1 MSASRPT
8 RSVRRLV
15 SATSVLMLPAFAV
28 MVASPAHAAPTSSD
42 DFERPDSAT
51 LGEAWVTP
59 SWSQDIPLVD
69 GAAVTPGF
77 GARTA
82 LPRDYVGDSATIA
95 VESLTGDVEYAGI
108 SVGVNPSTGQG
119 IFVKVQNQNDGAP
132 GFDTV
137 FVYQGV
143 QGSPSGFSGGA
154 NRNIANMPTGTLS
167 VTRDGTS
174 VHVVVTPEGS
184 ETPALD
190 ETFTMGDVAYGNTV
204 AISSFNGGRIESFGA
219 QAPAEDVVTFT
230 SSTPDPLY
238 VGQEVP
244 LSATA
249 ESGAEVAFAAVT
261 PETCTVTGST
271 ATVTAAGTCTVE
283 ASSDGGTSRSPG
295 SANQSFVVSDKI
307 TSTVELNVDPAT
319 AEPGQPVTATATVAT
334 SSGMPSGTVTF
345 AVDGTPVGD
354 DAVDESGTATLSG
367 LTPDLGSHIVR
378 ATFTPAST
386 TSTEGSSDEAG
397 LSVAQVA
404 TSTSVTLGNGEGGEV
419 ATIAVAPAPADSSAS
434 VPTGSVQ
441 VYVAGRPVGGPV
453 SLTDGSVSVPVR
465 LANGEEVAAAYSGDD
480 VFLASSGSTSRSNP
494 TITASVS
501 SAKAPRLG
509 WYRGPVTVTFTCD
522 AGGSTL
528 TADCPAPVVLSGD
541 GAAKSVTQTITTID
555 GGVATVTRTVGIDTT
570 GPRVRLIGVLRKDTN
585 LAALR
590 RVGATASD
598 AVSGVERVRVYRTG
612 VYKKKVT
619 VIARATDRAGNVT
632 EVRRTFRLR

>member
-8 RSVRRLV
+8 RPVRRLV

-28 MVASPAHAAPTSSD
+28 MVATPAQAITSSD

-51 LGEAWVTP
+51 LGEGWVTP
-59 SWSQDIPLVD
+59 SWSQPLAIAS
-69 GAAVTPGF
+69 GAAYSPN
-77 GARTA
+77 GAFATEVA
-82 LPRDYVGDSATIA
+82 RDLTSDSTMIQTT
-95 VESLTGDVEYAGI
+95 SLTTSLEFAAV
-108 SVGVNPSTGQG
+108 SLGVNPETGQG
-119 IFVKVQNQNDGAP
+119 MFVKVQNQDGQP
-132 GFDTV
+132 GFERL
-137 FVYQGV
+137 FVYQGI
-143 QGSPSGFSGGA
+143 QGSPSSGSGTNRTLA
-154 NRNIANMPTGTLS
+154 NLTSVTLS

-174 VHVVVTPEGS
+174 AHVVVTPEGS
-184 ETPALD
+184 ETPALE
-190 ETFTMGDVAYGNTV
+190 ETFPFADVAYGTAV
-204 AISSFNGGRIESFGA
+204 AITSYNGGRIESFGA
-219 QAPAEDVVTFT
+219 QAAAEDVVTFT
-230 SSTPDPLY
+230 SSAPSPLY

-283 ASSDGGTSRSPG
+283 ASSNGGTTRSPG
-295 SANQSFVVSDKI
+295 SATQSFVVSDKI
-307 TSTVELNVDPAT
+307 TSTVDLVVDPAK
-319 AEPGQPVTATATVAT
+319 AEPGQPVTTTATVAT
-334 SSGMPSGTVTF
+334 SSGTPDGVVQF
-345 AVDGTPVGD
+345 ALDGTPVGEST
-354 DAVDESGTATLSG
+354 VDSETGKASLSG
-367 LTPDLGSHIVR
+367 LTPELGSHVVR
-378 ATFTPAST
+378 ATFVPAST

-397 LSVAQVA
+397 LSVAKVA

-453 SLTDGSVSVPVR
+453 PLTDGSVTVPVR
-465 LANGEEVAAAYSGDD
+465 LANGEEVAAAYSGDG

-509 WYRGPVTVTFTCD
+509 WYRGPVMVTFTCD

-541 GAAKSVTQTITTID
+541 GAAKSVTQTITTTD

-619 VIARATDRAGNVT
+619 VIARAMDRAGNVT
-632 EVRRTFRLR
+632 EIRRTFRIG

>member
-1 MSASRPT
+1 MSASRTT
-8 RSVRRLV
+8 RPVRRLV
-15 SATSVLMLPAFAV
+15 SATSVLMLSAFAV
-28 MVASPAHAAPTSSD
+28 MVASPAHAAPTSAD
-42 DFERPDSAT
+42 DFERADSAT

-82 LPRDYVGDSATIA
+82 LPRYYVGDSATIE
-95 VESLTGDVEYAGI
+95 VESLTGNVEYAGI

-143 QGSPSGFSGGA
+143 QGSPTGFTGGI
-154 NRNIANMPTGTLS
+154 NRTIANMPTGTLS

-174 VHVVVTPEGS
+174 VHVVVTPEGA
-184 ETPALD
+184 ETPTLD
-190 ETFTMGDVAYGNTV
+190 ETFTMGDVAYGDTV

-230 SSTPDPLY
+230 SSAPDPLY

-283 ASSDGGTSRSPG
+283 ASTDGGTTRNPG
-295 SANQSFVVSDKI
+295 SATQSFVVSDKI
-307 TSTVELNVDPAT
+307 TSTVDLVVDPAT

-345 AVDGTPVGD
+345 AVDGAPVGD
-354 DAVDESGTATLSG
+354 APVDESGTASLSG
-367 LTPDLGSHIVR
+367 LTPELGSHVVR
-378 ATFTPAST
+378 ATFTPSST
-386 TSTEGSSDEAG
+386 TSTEGSFDEAG
-397 LSVAQVA
+397 LSVAKVA
-404 TSTSVTLGNGEGGEV
+404 SATTVTVSGGADGDV
-419 ATIAVAPAPADSSAS
+419 ATIDVVPEGSSAS
-434 VPTGSVQ
+434 VPTGTVQ

-465 LANGEEVAAAYSGDD
+465 LANGEQVAAAYSGDD

-528 TADCPAPVVLSGD
+528 TADCPAPVVLTGD
-541 GAAKSVTQTITTID
+541 GAARSVTQTITTTD

-570 GPRVRLIGVLRKDTN
+570 GPRVRLIGILRKGTN

-598 AVSGVERVRVYRTG
+598 DVSGVERVRVYRTG
-612 VYKKKVT
+612 VFKKKVT